1 MTKDKLM
8 GFFACCLVFFLFWG
22 PALFGHSHVSSWL
35 GLAGASAAG
44 GILVDKFWPD
54 DEGQVKRIQR

>member
-1 MTKDKLM
+1 MTKAKLM
-8 GFFACCLVFFLFWG
+8 AFFGGCLVFFLFWG
-22 PALFGHSHVSSWL
+22 PAVFGHSHAWFWL